1 MSIDGGLDDLFGA
14 SYEPP
19 GDEAAPAAKKPRS
32 RIPRLIGEA
41 AAVVLATVVI
51 VAGLRAGGVGVPLLL
66 IVAALLGL
74 RLVVHATSVVAP
86 PPAPKLR
93 SKIGKN
99 APATADSLRFAVKR
113 WERNLEQAHSD
124 PDLYARNV
132 LPVLAELTDERLRL
146 RHGITRA
153 SDPRRARELL
163 GEPLWTALD
172 APGRHGLRGRD
183 VETLLDAL
191 ERL

>member
-1 MSIDGGLDDLFGA
+1 MSDDGSLDDLFGGG
-14 SYEPP
+14 YEPP
-19 GDEAAPAAKKPRS
+19 AEEAAPAEKKRRS

-41 AAVVLATVVI
+41 AVIALTTVVI
-51 VAGLRAGGVGVPLLL
+51 TAALRAGGVSIPLLL
-66 IVAALLGL
+66 LVAALIGL
-74 RLVVHATSVVAP
+74 RLVIGAASAVAP

-93 SKIGKN
+93 SQIGRNPK
-99 APATADSLRFAVKR
+99 AGSDSLRSSVKR

-172 APGRHGLRGRD
+172 APGRHGLRARD
-183 VETLLDAL
+183 VGTLLDAL

>member
-1 MSIDGGLDDLFGA
+1 MSDDGRLDDLFGMPA
-14 SYEPP
+14 GPP
-19 GDEAAPAAKKPRS
+19 AEEGPAPRGRRS
-32 RIPRLIGEA
+32 RVPRLIGEIA
-41 AAVVLATVVI
+41 LIGLTTVVI
-51 VAGLRAGGVGVPLLL
+51 VAGLRAGGVRIPVLL

-74 RLVVHATSVVAP
+74 RLVLWAASAVAP

-93 SKIGKN
+93 SRIGR
-99 APATADSLRFAVKR
+99 ADPAVADALQAAVRR
-113 WERNLEQAHSD
+113 WEGNLEQAHSD
-124 PDLYARNV
+124 PERGARNV

-163 GEPLWTALD
+163 GDGLWSAL
-172 APGRHGLRGRD
+172 ANPGRGGLRGRD
-183 VETLLDAL
+183 IETFVNVL

>member
-1 MSIDGGLDDLFGA
+1 MSDGSLDDLFGGG
-14 SYEPP
+14 YDEPA
-19 GDEAAPAAKKPRS
+19 GEAAPAPAKRRS
-32 RIPRLIGEA
+32 HVPRLIGEA
-41 AAVVLATVVI
+41 AAIVLATLVI
-51 VAGLRAGGVGVPLLL
+51 VAGLRAGGVSVPLLL
-66 IVAALLGL
+66 LVAALLGL
-74 RLVVHATSVVAP
+74 RLVVHAASVVAP

-99 APATADSLRFAVKR
+99 APATTDSLRFAVKR

-172 APGRHGLRGRD
+172 APGRHGLKSRD
-183 VETLLDAL
+183 VGTLLDAL

>member
-1 MSIDGGLDDLFGA
+1 MSADGSLDDLFGGHERPA
-14 SYEPP
+14 
-19 GDEAAPAAKKPRS
+19 DDAAPAPRRRRS

-41 AAVVLATVVI
+41 AVIALATVVI
-51 VAGLRAGGVGVPLLL
+51 VAGLRAGGVSVPLLL
-66 IVAALLGL
+66 LVAALLGL
-74 RLVVHATSVVAP
+74 RLVMYAAAAVAP

-93 SKIGKN
+93 SVAGRD
-99 APATADSLRFAVKR
+99 ATATADSLREAVKR

-132 LPVLAELTDERLRL
+132 LPVLGELTDERLRL

-153 SDPRRARELL
+153 GDPRRARELL
-163 GEPLWTALD
+163 GEPLWTALA
-172 APGRHGLRGRD
+172 APGRHGLRTRD

>member
-1 MSIDGGLDDLFGA
+1 MSDDGSLDDLFGGG
-14 SYEPP
+14 YEAPAE
-19 GDEAAPAAKKPRS
+19 EAAPVEKKRRS

-41 AAVVLATVVI
+41 AVIALTTVVI
-51 VAGLRAGGVGVPLLL
+51 TAGLRAGGVSIPLLL
-66 IVAALLGL
+66 LVSALVGL
-74 RLVVHATSVVAP
+74 RLVVWAASAVAP

-93 SKIGKN
+93 SKIGRTSKSS
-99 APATADSLRFAVKR
+99 ADSLRTSVKR

-146 RHGITRA
+146 RHGITRD

-172 APGRHGLRGRD
+172 APGRNGLRARD
-183 VETLLDAL
+183 VDTLLDAL